1 MSVAGYFCLNG
12 LKRYRLG
19 ECFLLGM
26 SLWFYGYFN
35 ICYLPIMLI
44 SILGNWGFSCL
55 IAKNGKDKIKKL
67 LLFLAVAI
75 NIGSIF
81 YFKYYDFFI
90 DNINRLFKTNF
101 NLLNLVL
108 PLGISFFTFQQ
119 ISFQIDHYRENVK
132 YDFLQYAL
140 FVSFFPQLVAGP
152 IVTHDEIIP
161 QFADRSRRTI
171 SLDNIG
177 KGIIS
182 FTFGLSKKVLIA
194 DAIGNVAN
202 CGFSNIAGLDTT
214 NAVLVML
221 AYTFQIYFDFSGY
234 SDMAVGIGYMFN
246 IELPSNFDSPYKSCS
261 INEFW
266 KKWHMT
272 LTRFLRNYIY
282 IPLGGNRKGRLRVY
296 ANIFIVYLFSGLW
309 HGANWTFILWG
320 GYMVWHVYWTGC
332 LAVGWRMFIRP

>member
-1 MSVAGYFCLNG
+1 M
-12 LKRYRLG
+12 
-19 ECFLLGM
+19 
-26 SLWFYGYFN
+26 
-35 ICYLPIMLI
+35 
-44 SILGNWGFSCL
+44 
-55 IAKNGKDKIKKL
+55 
-67 LLFLAVAI
+67 
-75 NIGSIF
+75 
-81 YFKYYDFFI
+81 
-90 DNINRLFKTNF
+90 
-101 NLLNLVL
+101 
-108 PLGISFFTFQQ
+108 
-119 ISFQIDHYRENVK
+119 
-132 YDFLQYAL
+132 
-140 FVSFFPQLVAGP
+140 
-152 IVTHDEIIP
+152 
-161 QFADRSRRTI
+161 
-171 SLDNIG
+171 
-177 KGIIS
+177 
-182 FTFGLSKKVLIA
+182 LIA

-320 GYMVWHVYWTGC
+320 GVHGLACILDRLFGSWLENVHPALKWMATFTFINIAWVYFRADSIASANGLLYNLIHIQTGPVLPEITSALDLPELMWMNQIGMSSVTKCMLIYLVLFCMILGAKNTRERVEKFHYSMRSGILTGC
-332 LAVGWRMFIRP
+332 LLVWNILSFSGVSTFLYFNF